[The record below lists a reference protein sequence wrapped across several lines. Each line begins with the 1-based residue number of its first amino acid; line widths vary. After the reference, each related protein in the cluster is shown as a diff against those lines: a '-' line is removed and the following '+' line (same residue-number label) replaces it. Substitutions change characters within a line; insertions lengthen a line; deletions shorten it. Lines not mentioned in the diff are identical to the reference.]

1 MPKVMSLYLDDSGT
15 RNPDRKLP
23 QQFMFRDWF
32 TLGGY
37 VTKEEDEGTIETAHA
52 TFCDQW
58 GITYPLHSYD
68 IRSETKDFTWL
79 SGLSGAMSFCRSSRS
94 LFVGRRDDL
103 GDGELYRLSVAARAT
118 PPIVPFR
125 RFRPKFNP

>member
-79 SGLSGAMSFCRSSRS
+79 SGYPAQ
-94 LFVGRRDDL
+94 
-103 GDGELYRLSVAARAT
+103 
-118 PPIVPFR
+118 
-125 RFRPKFNP
+125 